1 MRDWLAQ
8 RARVTPTATAV
19 VDATAGEAA
28 TYAALDSRV
37 EELAGRLSTFG
48 IGVGDPLGVVAE
60 TTPAYVE
67 LVHAAMR
74 LGAVL
79 VPLHARLTAAELAD
93 RGADADVSAV
103 ACDATTEAA
112 AVEAFDT
119 DEVATVDDP
128 AHGATYLATLDPATF
143 DLPSW
148 DSDEPVLLLSTS
160 GTTGD
165 PKVVCLTAWNLLCS
179 AAASSWRLGVLP
191 TDRWYCVLP
200 MSHMGG
206 LAPVYR
212 SVLYGTAIVVATPG
226 SFDAER
232 ALDEMQTHDVT
243 AVSLVPTTFS
253 RLLDAGEFPDSLRFV
268 LLGGAAAPDALV
280 RRALD
285 RDVPVCP
292 TYGMTEAASQIATAR
307 PEDAAASVGSV
318 GNPLMFTDVT
328 VVDESGVSLPSGE
341 QGELVV
347 SGPTLTPGYYGDP
360 GATDAAFGPHGFHT
374 DDAGYLDEEGRVH
387 VLNRLD
393 DRIVTGGENVDPG
406 EVAAVLRA
414 HPAVADAFVTG
425 LPDDEFGQRVA
436 AVVAGDVTVDA
447 LDAHARESLA
457 GFKLPREWAV
467 VESLPRTASGTV
479 DRAAART
486 LLRER

>member
-19 VDATAGEAA
+19 VDAASGEAV
-28 TYAALDSRV
+28 TYAALDDRV
-37 EELAGRLSTFG
+37 EELAGRLSAFG
-48 IGVGDPLGVVAE
+48 LGVEDHLGVVAE
-60 TTPAYVE
+60 TATAYVE

-74 LGAVL
+74 LGTVL
-79 VPLHARLTAAELAD
+79 VPLHARHTAEELAD
-93 RGADADVSAV
+93 RGARADVSAV
-103 ACDATTEAA
+103 VCDATTEAV
-112 AVEAFDT
+112 AVEAF
-119 DEVATVDDP
+119 DEVATVDVP
-128 AHGATYLATLDPATF
+128 AHGATALADLDPATF

-148 DSDEPVLLLSTS
+148 DSESPILLVSTS
-160 GTTGD
+160 GTTGA
-165 PKVVCLTAWNLLCS
+165 PKVVGLTAWNLLCS

-212 SVLYGTAIVVATPG
+212 SVLYGTAVVVATPG
-226 SFDAER
+226 SFDPAR
-232 ALDEMQTHDVT
+232 ALEEMRTHGVT
-243 AVSLVPTTFS
+243 GVSLVPTTFS

-268 LLGGAAAPDALV
+268 LLGGAAAPDDLV
-280 RRALD
+280 QRALD

-307 PEDAAASVGSV
+307 PEDVAASVGTV

-328 VVDESGVSLPSGE
+328 VVDENGVALPPGE
-341 QGELVV
+341 HGELVV
-347 SGPTLTPGYYGDP
+347 AGPTLTPGYYGDP
-360 GATDAAFGPHGFHT
+360 SATAAAFGQHGFHT
-374 DDAGYLDEEGRVH
+374 GDAGYVDTEGRVH

-406 EVAAVLRA
+406 EVADVLRT
-414 HPAVADAFVTG
+414 HPRVEDAFVTG

-436 AVVAGDVTVDA
+436 AVVAGQVTVDA

-457 GFKLPREWAV
+457 GFKLPREWTV

-479 DRAAART
+479 DREAARA